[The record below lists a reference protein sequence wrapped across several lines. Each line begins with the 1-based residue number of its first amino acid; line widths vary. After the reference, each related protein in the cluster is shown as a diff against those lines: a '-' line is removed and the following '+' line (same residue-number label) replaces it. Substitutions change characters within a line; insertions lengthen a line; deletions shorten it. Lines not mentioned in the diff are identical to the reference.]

1 MLLTQQKWHQK
12 KYFRRIIK
20 SSRPRSKTPRGNY
33 IDCLFEYQFNL
44 WSQNTHPLH
53 TDDPSTSQHAWS
65 RSSSHWETMNQ
76 HTTLVTATCPR
87 SEETCAEFT
96 TRIYSAHTLTCAEDL
111 HFVGWGRILMLKLC
125 TKIYKWCLSISNI
138 KCTYHVSAFLVFVLL
153 YAGSMQR
160 WACALSSSL
169 IYPSN

>member
-87 SEETCAEFT
+87 SEETCAESTSSTYSGTHYFNAKYWQVCRSDARVHQKYGRRQIVNDRASIQAPT
-96 TRIYSAHTLTCAEDL
+96 TAHTTYLLCLLPCLCL
-111 HFVGWGRILMLKLC
+111 HGKHRGQ
-125 TKIYKWCLSISNI
+125 
-138 KCTYHVSAFLVFVLL
+138 
-153 YAGSMQR
+153 YA
-160 WACALSSSL
+160 
-169 IYPSN
+169 